1 MKRLI
6 ISFVFVFLCALPL
19 ISQTKPI
26 TENEEFTSNI
36 KVLELWIEAQMEYR
50 ELPGMSI
57 GIVYDQELIYAKG
70 FGYSNLEKKSSAT
83 SKTIYRIASIT
94 KTFTAT
100 AIMQLRDEGKLG
112 LDDPITKYLPWFSIQ
127 NPFPNAPEITIRQL
141 ITHTSGL
148 PREAAYPYWTD
159 RKFPSMEEIATALPK
174 QEMIYATETEYKY
187 SNLGL
192 ALAGEI
198 VSVISGMPYDIYIE
212 ENIFNPLEMKSSR
225 VFLSEKE
232 KEELATPYSKRLPD
246 GSRKIMP
253 FTDSKGLT
261 PAANISSNVED
272 LSRYISFQFGEGKKE
287 GAQILKGSTLH
298 EMHRV
303 QWLHESWTS
312 GQGLGFR
319 VWKHGE
325 NSVVGHGGWVAG
337 NRTQISF
344 IPKEKVGV
352 IVMTNSDDG
361 SPGFFASRILSQF
374 TPVLSKAFAKE
385 KPIPEFD
392 PSWKKFVGTYIDP
405 SYYETEILIYNNSL
419 VMNGYSFP
427 PEDNPTSEVVVLT
440 PEGENIFRRAGAN
453 GNGELVIFEL
463 DENDKVVRVKT
474 GENYIFPEK

>member
-1 MKRLI
+1 MKKLI
-6 ISFVFVFLCALPL
+6 VSFIFGLFCIFPL
-19 ISQTKPI
+19 ASQSNSI
-26 TENEEFTSNI
+26 IENEEFTSNI
-36 KVLELWIEAQMEYR
+36 KVLELWIDAQMEYR

-70 FGYSNLEKKSSAT
+70 FGYSNLEQKTSAT
-83 SKTIYRIASIT
+83 PQTVYRIASIT

-100 AIMQLRDEGKLG
+100 ALMQLRDEGKLS
-112 LDDPITKYLPWFSIQ
+112 LDDPIKKYLPWFSIK
-127 NPFPNAPEITIRQL
+127 NSFPDAPEITIRQL

-148 PREAAYPYWTD
+148 PREAAFPYWTD
-159 RKFPSMEEIATALPK
+159 RNFPSLEEIATTLPN
-174 QEMIYATETEYKY
+174 QEMIYASETEYKY

-198 VSVISGMPYDIYIE
+198 VSVVSGMPYDEYIK
-212 ENIFNPLEMKSSR
+212 ENIFDPLKMKSSR

-232 KEELATPYSKRLPD
+232 KGEIATPYTKRLSD
-246 GSRKIMP
+246 GTREVMP

-272 LSRYISFQFGEGKKE
+272 LSQYISLQFSNGEKE
-287 GAQILKGSTLH
+287 GIQILKGSTLR

-303 QWLHESWTS
+303 QWLHDSWTS

-319 VWKHGE
+319 VWKQGD
-325 NSVVGHGGWVAG
+325 NTAVGHGGWVAG

-361 SPGFFASRILSQF
+361 SPNFFASRILSQF
-374 TPVLSKAFAKE
+374 TPILSKAFDEE
-385 KPIPEFD
+385 KPSPKFD

-405 SYYETEILIYNNSL
+405 SYYETEILIFNNSL
-419 VMNGYSFP
+419 IMNGYSFP
-427 PEDNPTSEVVVLT
+427 PEDNPASEIVVLY
-440 PEGENIFRRAGAN
+440 PEGKNTFRRSGEN
-453 GNGELVIFEL
+453 GNGELVVFEL
-463 DENDKVVRVKT
+463 DENGKVVRVKT
-474 GENYIFPEK
+474 GENYIFPKK

>member
-1 MKRLI
+1 MKILI
-6 ISFVFVFLCALPL
+6 VSFVFGVFCIFPL
-19 ISQTKPI
+19 ASQTNSI
-26 TENEEFTSNI
+26 IENEEFSSNI
-36 KVLELWIEAQMEYR
+36 KVLELWIDAQMEFR

-70 FGYSNLEKKSSAT
+70 FGYSNLEQKTSAT
-83 SKTIYRIASIT
+83 PQTVYRIASIT

-100 AIMQLRDEGKLG
+100 ALMQLRDEGKLS
-112 LDDPITKYLPWFSIQ
+112 LDDPIKKYLPWFSIK
-127 NPFPNAPEITIRQL
+127 NSFPDAPEITIRQL

-148 PREAAYPYWTD
+148 PREAAFPYWTD
-159 RKFPSMEEIATALPK
+159 RNFPSIEEIASALPK
-174 QEMIYATETEYKY
+174 QEMIYASETVYKY

-198 VSVISGMPYDIYIE
+198 VSVVSGMPYDEYIK
-212 ENIFNPLEMKSSR
+212 ENIFDPLKMKSSR

-232 KEELATPYSKRLPD
+232 KGEIATPYTKRLSD
-246 GSRKIMP
+246 GTREVMP

-272 LSRYISFQFGEGKKE
+272 ISQYISLQFSNGKKE
-287 GAQILKGSTLH
+287 GTQILKGSTLQ

-303 QWLHESWTS
+303 QWLHDSWTS

-319 VWKHGE
+319 VWKQGD
-325 NSVVGHGGWVAG
+325 NTAVGHGGWVAG

-361 SPGFFASRILSQF
+361 SPNFFASRILSQF
-374 TPVLSKAFAKE
+374 TPILSKAFEEE
-385 KPIPEFD
+385 KPSPEFD

-405 SYYETEILIYNNSL
+405 SYYETEILIYNNAL
-419 VMNGYSFP
+419 VMNGFSFP
-427 PEDNPTSEVVVLT
+427 PEDNPTSEIVVLT
-440 PEGENIFRRAGAN
+440 PEGENTFLRSGEN

-463 DENDKVVRVKT
+463 DENDKVIRVKT
-474 GENYIFPEK
+474 GENYIFPKK